1 MLCTDNS
8 CQMNV
13 FLSTSQGTTVQS

>member
-1 MLCTDNS
+1 
-8 CQMNV
+8 MNV